1 MRMALAV
8 ALLGGFVILA
18 MAPPVVPKRSAFP
31 AAMGWTETW
40 SFSSVHATQAAC
52 ADATRAFAI
61 SNGTV
66 AVHDRITG
74 RLLSEGTSP
83 GTKHLNSGFI
93 HDGSVW
99 CAHSNY
105 PLTPHESDV
114 RVFDPIAGSLS
125 VYHRFRDPPGSLVW
139 CVRRPSNDE
148 VESADGWWC
157 CFAHYGAQ
165 NHRTVLIEY
174 SNEGDGFDREVRRFT
189 FPRSVIDDFD
199 QMSAS
204 GGIWDG
210 DTLLVSHH
218 HFKVV
223 YRLAIPEQGS
233 ELRLVE
239 VLGCPFPGQG
249 IAKDPTSGGL
259 VGIDREKR
267 AVVFARPVGR

>member
-1 MRMALAV
+1 M
-8 ALLGGFVILA
+8 
-18 MAPPVVPKRSAFP
+18 
-31 AAMGWTETW
+31 
-40 SFSSVHATQAAC
+40 
-52 ADATRAFAI
+52 
-61 SNGTV
+61 
-66 AVHDRITG
+66 
-74 RLLSEGTSP
+74 
-83 GTKHLNSGFI
+83 
-93 HDGSVW
+93 
-99 CAHSNY
+99 
-105 PLTPHESDV
+105 
-114 RVFDPIAGSLS
+114 
-125 VYHRFRDPPGSLVW
+125 W

-218 HFKVV
+218 HFKVI

-239 VLGCPFPGQG
+239 VLGCPFPGRES
-249 IAKDPTSGGL
+249 PTIQSAADLWESIVKSGPWSLHGQSGDEG
-259 VGIDREKR
+259 VHQ
-267 AVVFARPVGR
+267 VGRRQNTEGVS